1 MDLKRFK
8 RKYFAEGVRLGYK
21 KFLKEFMDY
30 HGPNGSLFVAGNNKD
45 LDEIKNAIES
55 EFGVNVTMG
64 NGEDYMYVT
73 GYDRNIQQEL
83 KDLIETDFGIRT
95 DVLEVGG
102 KKLKVRLRQF

>member
-1 MDLKRFK
+1 MTLKQLK
-8 RKYFAEGVRLGYK
+8 RKYMAEGVRFAYK
-21 KFLKEFMDY
+21 KYLKEFMDY
-30 HGPNGSLFVAGNNKD
+30 KDSKRSLFVAGNNKD
-45 LDEIKNAIES
+45 LAEIKRAIES

-64 NGEDYMYVT
+64 NGEDYLIVT
-73 GYDRNIQQEL
+73 GYNGDIQREL